1 MNAPPAEPRTGPS
14 SGPSL
19 GPPWSETATRG
30 ADGVVH
36 IGGLALDALAGRFGT
51 PLLVVDGDDLR
62 ARCREF
68 VAGFG
73 TEHVI
78 YASKAWPTTAVL
90 QVVAQE
96 GLLVDVASGGELH
109 TALVAGVDPARIVL
123 HGNNKSI
130 EELDRALE
138 VGVGRIVLDAME
150 EIDRLDVLAR
160 ARGVRAPVLLRITPG
175 IEAHTHDYVRTG
187 QDDAKF
193 GFTLSLGLADVAL
206 ERVLASEALELIG
219 VHAHIGSQVFGVDAF
234 VANAEVTV
242 DLVARWRDEHGIILR
257 EVDVGGGMGVTYG
270 PGDTPV
276 PVAELAAAVR
286 GAVAERAAAHGL
298 PVPEVLVEP
307 GRAIVASSTLT
318 LYRVGVVKDLPGLS
332 RWVAVDGGMSD
343 NIRPAL
349 YGAVHPAL
357 LVSRASD
364 EEDGPVRLVGKHCES
379 GDVLGVDLP
388 LPRDVAADDLVALAA
403 TGAYTE
409 AMASNYN
416 RLPRPAVVLVEDGA
430 ARLIVRRESLDDL
443 VRRDVPLGDA
453 ASGVMP
459 LGDAAS
465 GVMPGGA

>member
-1 MNAPPAEPRTGPS
+1 MSTSPREPSLSPP
-14 SGPSL
+14 L
-19 GPPWSETATRG
+19 GPPWSMTASRG
-30 ADGVVH
+30 RDGVVH
-36 IGGLALDALAGRFGT
+36 VGGLALDVLAETYGT

-90 QVVAQE
+90 QIVAQE

-109 TALVAGVDPARIVL
+109 TALAAGVDPARIVL
-123 HGNNKSI
+123 HGNNKSV

-150 EIDRLDVLAR
+150 EIERLDKLAR
-160 ARGVRAPVLLRITPG
+160 TRGVTAPVLLRITPG
-175 IEAHTHDYVRTG
+175 IEAHTHEYVRTG

-206 ERVLASEALELIG
+206 ERVLACASLELLG
-219 VHAHIGSQVFGVDAF
+219 VHAHIGSQVFGVEAF
-234 VANAEVTV
+234 VANAEVAV
-242 DLVARWRDEHGIILR
+242 DLVARWRDEHGITLR

-270 PGDTPV
+270 PDDTPV
-276 PVAELAAAVR
+276 PVAELAEAVR
-286 GAVAERAAAHGL
+286 SAVAERAAAHAM

-318 LYRVGVVKDLPGLS
+318 LYRVGVVKNLPGLS

-349 YGAVHPAL
+349 YGAVHPVL
-357 LVSRASD
+357 LASRDS
-364 EEDGPVRLVGKHCES
+364 EEPAGPVRLVGKHCES
-379 GDVLGVDLP
+379 GDVLGIDLP
-388 LPRDVAADDLVALAA
+388 LPTDVVADDLVALAA

-416 RLPRPAVVLVEDGA
+416 RLPRPAVVLVEGGI

-443 VRRDVPLGDA
+443 LRRDVPLSDASSGGARSGDA
-453 ASGVMP
+453 PSGT
-459 LGDAAS
+459 
-465 GVMPGGA
+465 